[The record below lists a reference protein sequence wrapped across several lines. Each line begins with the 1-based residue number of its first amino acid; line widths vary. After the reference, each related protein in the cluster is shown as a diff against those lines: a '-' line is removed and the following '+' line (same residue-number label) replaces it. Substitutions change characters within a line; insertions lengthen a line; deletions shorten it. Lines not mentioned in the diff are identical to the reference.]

1 MAAYQHSFIPICA
14 GREAARMGIKM
25 TIPSA
30 SPQDMA
36 IINAVETLVGI
47 GGQFA
52 SDAQRIEET
61 ENGLE
66 LTIGEFTATVG
77 G

>member
-1 MAAYQHSFIPICA
+1 
-14 GREAARMGIKM
+14 M

-36 IINAVETLVGI
+36 IINAVETLVDI